1 MRKPKGEHSQ
11 DEQSVWISIQYGTGA
26 ASGSETGSAFPG
38 ETVLTDGYFSILR
51 SIGRSKIASSE
62 F

>member
-1 MRKPKGEHSQ
+1 VP
-11 DEQSVWISIQYGTGA
+11 
-26 ASGSETGSAFPG
+26 ASGSQTGSEFPG
-38 ETVLTDGYFSILR
+38 EAVLTDGYFSILR